1 MARKQSNAAKRMKAS
16 LQLSKAR
23 LSTKRVKAIASRV
36 VDAKAE
42 TKMVGFFNGPVAATS
57 PPANSNGWLADALPV
72 AQNQIIT
79 SNPTDILKLIPDV
92 SPGNGDNQRTGR
104 YIMPTAASVRCKVM
118 LAPNTTGSTGWASPQ
133 ISAYDLTFVAY
144 LLQSVSFKNYRDLY
158 VENDFG
164 KMLDD
169 LSGGTC
175 NFDGSY
181 SAANLPVEKG
191 YYKVLAKKRKQ
202 LRSSGLFTAPGG
214 VITQVSNNNSA
225 PLVHEWTWNLKKHLP
240 KKLIYP
246 ESTVSVAQG
255 QNEPLNSSIFWCV
268 GYYRT
273 DGTGRGGSDIILNQE
288 YTSIMK
294 YKDF

>member
-1 MARKQSNAAKRMKAS
+1 
-16 LQLSKAR
+16 
-23 LSTKRVKAIASRV
+23 
-36 VDAKAE
+36 
-42 TKMVGFFNGPVAATS
+42 MVAFFNGPVGGTS
-57 PPANSNGWLADALPV
+57 PVQNSTGFFDQALPV
-72 AQNQIIT
+72 AQNQLIT
-79 SNPTDILKLIPDV
+79 NNVPDILKLIPDV
-92 SPGNGDNQRTGR
+92 AQGNGDNQRTGR
-104 YIMPTAASVRCKVM
+104 IIMPTAASVRCKVM
-118 LAPNTTGSTGWASPQ
+118 LAPTTTGSTGWASPQ

-144 LLQSVSFKNYRDLY
+144 LLQSVSYKTYRSLY
-158 VENDFG
+158 VENDFS
-164 KMLDD
+164 KMLSDM
-169 LSGGTC
+169 SGGTTF
-175 NFDGSY
+175 FDGSF

-191 YYKVLAKKRKQ
+191 YYRVLAKKRKQ

-246 ESTVSVAQG
+246 EAEVSAASG
-255 QNEPLNSSIFWCV
+255 GNEPLNSSLFWCV

-273 DGTGRGGSDIILNQE
+273 DGLGRNGQEIILNQE